1 SQARQHHAAPRR
13 QRRPDRLRPLQGPGA
28 RARPHRQRHHLR
40 HAALHEPGAGP
51 RRAARCAQRPLQPRR
66 HPLRDAHRPEALPRR
81 EPDGDRLQAPQG
93 ADPAAAGAVRGRAAA
108 PRAAAG
114 EDAGGSHRYG
124 GGGGGGAAAHARCV
138 AGARDLGM
146 SAAAA
151 PAPAAADRAS
161 ILEAPTPPAWVEDA
175 LSHLPELLLDHANC
189 EKKAASSALA
199 LMFAY
204 AEDTRLALALSR
216 LAREELRHFEQ
227 VQKAL
232 APHVPP
238 PLERLYE
245 ELSASEARHFELYID
260 FARTAAPQEWR
271 SRLEALASR
280 EAQLATT
287 ADRLLRF
294 HSGPLE
300 RAPEL

>member
-1 SQARQHHAAPRR
+1 VS
-13 QRRPDRLRPLQGPGA
+13 
-28 RARPHRQRHHLR
+28 
-40 HAALHEPGAGP
+40 
-51 RRAARCAQRPLQPRR
+51 
-66 HPLRDAHRPEALPRR
+66 
-81 EPDGDRLQAPQG
+81 
-93 ADPAAAGAVRGRAAA
+93 
-108 PRAAAG
+108 
-114 EDAGGSHRYG
+114 
-124 GGGGGGAAAHARCV
+124 GAAVARRCTPE
-138 AGARDLGM
+138 R
-146 SAAAA
+146 
-151 PAPAAADRAS
+151 PS
-161 ILEAPTPPAWVEDA
+161 ILEAPTPQEWVEDA

-232 APHVPP
+232 GALGVAFARQRPGRYAHELRSVLRTGEPGRKLDLLIAAALIEARSAERFELLAPRVPA
-238 PLERLYE
+238 PLAALYE
-245 ELSASEARHFELYID
+245 ELSACEARHFELYVD
-260 FARTAAPQEWR
+260 LARAAAPAEWR
-271 SRLEALASR
+271 PRLEVLAAR

-300 RAPEL
+300 RRPGI